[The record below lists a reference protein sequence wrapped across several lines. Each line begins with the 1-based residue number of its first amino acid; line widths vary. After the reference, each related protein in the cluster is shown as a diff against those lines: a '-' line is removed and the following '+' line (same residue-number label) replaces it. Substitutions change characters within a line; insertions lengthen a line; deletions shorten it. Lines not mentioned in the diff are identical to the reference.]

1 MTPKH
6 EILISHEKKAF
17 ERPTEKKISHCSSLQ
32 CLVCS
37 VSLIVGTVK
46 YLLMLSHLCEYLMA
60 HCCMWSSLLYLHYEH
75 LGIKQE
81 KHRKTAHLYQRA
93 ATSQLHNKEWLH
105 GTTGSHYRQ
114 QILLWKMY
122 YHYQS

>member
-37 VSLIVGTVK
+37 VSLI
-46 YLLMLSHLCEYLMA
+46 
-60 HCCMWSSLLYLHYEH
+60 
-75 LGIKQE
+75 
-81 KHRKTAHLYQRA
+81 
-93 ATSQLHNKEWLH
+93 
-105 GTTGSHYRQ
+105 
-114 QILLWKMY
+114 
-122 YHYQS
+122 